1 MSMSDGTPAA
11 IAAVNEQF
19 QNAFNTKD
27 ASGMGQHY
35 TEDGQVLPPNGP
47 TITGPGAIADFW
59 AAVMGMGIDNVR
71 LETVEFEDH
80 GSTAIEIGNFFL
92 SRADG
97 QPIDNGTYLVVWKN
111 DGGTWK
117 LHRDIWNS
125 DTPAS

>member
-1 MSMSDGTPAA
+1 MSEGTRAA

-19 QNAFNTKD
+19 QTAFNTKD

-59 AAVMGMGIDNVR
+59 TGVMGMGIERVR
-71 LETVEFEDH
+71 LETAELEDH
-80 GSTAIEIGNFFL
+80 GSTATEIGTYSL
-92 SRADG
+92 TGADG
-97 QPIDNGTYLVVWKN
+97 QAIDNGRYLVIWKN

-125 DTPAS
+125 SNPAG